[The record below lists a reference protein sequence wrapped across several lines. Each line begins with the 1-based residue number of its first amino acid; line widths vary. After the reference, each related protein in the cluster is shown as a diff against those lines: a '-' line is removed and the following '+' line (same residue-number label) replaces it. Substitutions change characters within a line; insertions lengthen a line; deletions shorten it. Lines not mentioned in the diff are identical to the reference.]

1 MSVRNNYFWALH
13 LYMEK
18 KKAPTFTLGIVA
30 IILGV
35 TLFKQFD
42 FEHLKFEK
50 PGLAIVY
57 AIVFVISVYILIRN
71 VRK

>member
-1 MSVRNNYFWALH
+1 MENRKALN
-13 LYMEK
+13 
-18 KKAPTFTLGIVA
+18 FCFGIVA

-42 FEHLKFEK
+42 FEKLKFEK

-57 AIVFVISVYILIRN
+57 TIGFIISIYILL
-71 VRK
+71 KKPKKK